1 MPKDYYAHN
10 LHGKALEKC
19 YAIAPPR
26 VQQYL
31 KAEIEW
37 VKEEVNG
44 MNLVLELGCGYG
56 RVLSQLS
63 PSVSTLVGI
72 DTAIPTLI
80 YGKKF
85 LSPHENIHLVA
96 MNAGTLGFQSNMF
109 DAVVCIQ
116 NGISV
121 FRVESHS
128 LVKEVIRV
136 TRSGGVVLFSTYAPQ
151 FWYHR
156 LQWFRLQAEEGLI
169 GDIDED
175 KTREGIIVCKDGF
188 KATTFSQKSLLRLFS
203 GSVTTLQTAEIDQ
216 SSIFLRAVV

>member
-1 MPKDYYAHN
+1 
-10 LHGKALEKC
+10 
-19 YAIAPPR
+19 
-26 VQQYL
+26 
-31 KAEIEW
+31 
-37 VKEEVNG
+37 
-44 MNLVLELGCGYG
+44 
-56 RVLSQLS
+56 
-63 PSVSTLVGI
+63 
-72 DTAIPTLI
+72 
-80 YGKKF
+80 
-85 LSPHENIHLVA
+85 
-96 MNAGTLGFQSNMF
+96 
-109 DAVVCIQ
+109 VVCIQ